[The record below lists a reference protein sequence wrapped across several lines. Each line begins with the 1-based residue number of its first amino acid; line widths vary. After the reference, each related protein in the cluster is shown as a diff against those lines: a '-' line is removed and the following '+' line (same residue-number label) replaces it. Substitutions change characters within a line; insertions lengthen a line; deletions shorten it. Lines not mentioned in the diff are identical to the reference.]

1 MELTMLR
8 ESAPS
13 QNLQGRNFQMIR
25 KILATAS
32 LGGLLLGAPVV
43 LPAQQTQE
51 PQDKQQQ
58 PPQSTK
64 SISGK
69 ILDIGD
75 QGRSFTLDTGTGD
88 KQPLKFIVDKNTKVQ
103 GQVKIGTLVA
113 VDYQA
118 TDNGELVC
126 VRVAAQG

>member
-1 MELTMLR
+1 
-8 ESAPS
+8 
-13 QNLQGRNFQMIR
+13 MIR
-25 KILATAS
+25 RILAAVS
-32 LGGLLLGAPVV
+32 LSGLLLGAPVV
-43 LPAQQTQE
+43 LNAQQTQE

-58 PPQSTK
+58 TPQSIK

-88 KQPLKFIVDKNTKVQ
+88 KQPLKFIVDKNTRVQ

>member
-1 MELTMLR
+1 
-8 ESAPS
+8 
-13 QNLQGRNFQMIR
+13 MIR

-32 LGGLLLGAPVV
+32 LIGLLLGAPVV
-43 LPAQQTQE
+43 LTAQQTQE

-58 PPQSTK
+58 PPQSAK
-64 SISGK
+64 SVNGK
-69 ILDIGD
+69 ILDVGD

-103 GQVKIGTLVA
+103 GQVKVGTLVA

-118 TDNGELVC
+118 TDSGELVC
-126 VRVAAQG
+126 VRVAAQS